1 MILFLTLLLFLALLV
16 IGVPVW
22 LSLTFSSG
30 LLAYFIMDLSLASI
44 ISQFLTA
51 TDSWLLLAIPY
62 FLLAGNLMT
71 NLGVAKKMLDFIIKL
86 IGHLPGGLPAT
97 AVVSCMI
104 FGALS
109 GSSAATVIAVG
120 AMIIPQMLSAG
131 YSKETSMGIVATSG
145 TLGQMI
151 PPSVYLIVYGSMTQ
165 TSVGD
170 LFIAGVVPGI
180 VITIVLVITAI
191 ILTSNVTKKMDRG
204 RARTNE
210 IIKAFFRGL
219 PGLLMP
225 IIVLGGIYTGVFTP
239 TEAAAASVVYVTL
252 IAFAF
257 NRKEFTK
264 QKIYKSIVSSMKT
277 TTIIFILL
285 AGANVFSMVLTY
297 AQIPMRIT
305 EFVTSVNLP
314 GWVILIFILLLFLF
328 FGLFLDA
335 LPILYITIPIVFPVV
350 IELGYDPV
358 HFGIIT
364 VACMMISQV
373 TPPVGVSL
381 FVLSGHFKEPLAVII
396 RGAIPYLIALIFAT
410 IILVYFPSISTFLI
424 D

>member
-1 MILFLTLLLFLALLV
+1 MTLVITLLLFLVLLV

-30 LLAYFIMDLSLASI
+30 LLAFFVMDISLASI

-71 NLGVAKKMLDFIIKL
+71 NLGIAKKMLDFIIKF

-120 AMIIPQMLSAG
+120 SMIIPQMIKVG

-145 TLGQMI
+145 TLGQMV

-165 TSVGD
+165 TSVGE
-170 LFIAGVVPGI
+170 LFIAGVIPGV
-180 VITIVLVITAI
+180 VITIVLVLTAI
-191 ILTSNVTKKMDRG
+191 ILTSKVSKQLKGSESADK
-204 RARTNE
+204 
-210 IIKAFFRGL
+210 IIKAFLNGL

-225 IIVLGGIYTGVFTP
+225 VIVLGGIYTGVFTP
-239 TEAAAASVVYVTL
+239 TEAAAVSVVYVL
-252 IAFAF
+252 SIAFAF
-257 NRKEFTK
+257 NRKEITK
-264 QKIYKSIVSSMKT
+264 QKVYKSIVSSMKT
-277 TTIIFILL
+277 TTMIYILL
-285 AGANVFSMVLTY
+285 AGATVFSMVLTY
-297 AQIPMRIT
+297 AKIPMQIT
-305 EFVTSVNLP
+305 EYVTNVNLP

-350 IELGYDPV
+350 VELGYDPI

-381 FVLSGHFKEPLAVII
+381 FVLSGHFKEPLSVII
-396 RGAIPYLIALIFAT
+396 RGSFPYLIGLIVAT
-410 IILVYFPSISTFLI
+410 IILIYLPSLSTFLI
-424 D
+424 E

>member
-1 MILFLTLLLFLALLV
+1 MTLFLTLLLFIVLLV

-22 LSLTFSSG
+22 LSLAFSSG
-30 LLAYFIMDLSLASI
+30 ILAIFVMDLQMVSI

-120 AMIIPQMLSAG
+120 AMIIPQMIQAG

-151 PPSVYLIVYGSMTQ
+151 PPSVYMIVYGSMTQ

-180 VITIVLVITAI
+180 FITIVLVITAI
-191 ILTSNVTKKMDRG
+191 ILTAKVTKQMDRG
-204 RARTNE
+204 REKSSE
-210 IIKAFFRGL
+210 IIKAFFNGL

-225 IIVLGGIYTGVFTP
+225 IVVLGGIYSGAFTP
-239 TEAAAASVVYVTL
+239 TEAAAVAVVYVL
-252 IAFAF
+252 IISFAF
-257 NRKEFTK
+257 NRKEITK
-264 QKIYKSIVSSMKT
+264 QKIYKSIVSSIKT
-277 TTIIFILL
+277 TTMIYVLL
-285 AGANVFSMVLTY
+285 AGATVFSMVLTY
-297 AQIPMRIT
+297 AQIPMQIT
-305 EFVTSVNLP
+305 EYVTSVDLP
-314 GWVILIFILLLFLF
+314 GWVILVFVLLLFLF

-335 LPILYITIPIVFPVV
+335 LPILYITIPIVFPV
-350 IELGYDPV
+350 ITALGYDPI

-381 FVLSGHFKEPLAVII
+381 FVLSGHFKEPLVVII
-396 RGAIPYLIALIFAT
+396 RGAMPYLIALVIAT
-410 IILVYFPSISTFLI
+410 IILIYFPTLSTFLV